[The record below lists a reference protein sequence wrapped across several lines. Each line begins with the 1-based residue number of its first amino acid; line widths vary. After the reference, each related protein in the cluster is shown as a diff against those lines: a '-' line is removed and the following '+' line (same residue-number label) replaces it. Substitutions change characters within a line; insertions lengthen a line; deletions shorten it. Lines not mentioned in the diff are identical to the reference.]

1 MTIGRS
7 RSAAESA
14 ERMRN
19 RSVDDRGKV
28 DGGSGCG
35 RRMTWSVMAER
46 GGRDPLGGLTWNLS
60 GEEVWILKKMGR
72 EGWRERRWRS
82 ERHLAFSLKSIETS
96 CSITCRSSS
105 MVLVVVSMDSYKGDD
120 ERRYFLLRRGRRD

>member
-1 MTIGRS
+1 MAIGRS
-7 RSAAESA
+7 SSAGESA

-28 DGGSGCG
+28 DGGRGCG
-35 RRMTWSVMAER
+35 RRMTWSVMVER

-82 ERHLAFSLKSIETS
+82 DRHLAFGLKSIETS
-96 CSITCRSSS
+96 CSITSRSFS
-105 MVLVVVSMDSYKGDD
+105 MVSAVVVSMDSRK
-120 ERRYFLLRRGRRD
+120 GRRRCGLKGG